1 MLERRRSILTFGIL
15 FCILAAGLLVLS
27 AFGVN
32 DAYDWDVQRCG
43 PIAGEWYPEW
53 VWLIFVGPLALA
65 GLLVGAVT
73 LWAEF
78 SRRGEWVSRLLLGV
92 CGLLVVG
99 ASALAWLSRFGPCPP
114 TV

>member
-1 MLERRRSILTFGIL
+1 MLERRRSILTVGVL
-15 FCILAAGLLVLS
+15 LCILAAGLLVLS

-32 DAYDWDVQRCG
+32 DAYHWDVGRCG

-53 VWLIFVGPLALA
+53 VWLIVIGPLALV
-65 GLLVGAVT
+65 GLLIGVVT
-73 LWAEF
+73 LWVEN
-78 SRRGEWVSRLLLGV
+78 SGRGEWVSWLLLGV

-99 ASALAWLSRFGPCPP
+99 ASGLALLSRFGPCPP